1 MDAGLI
7 SCIIAGISLVA
18 SVSSAVVAPLVNNHY
33 QRKSFEIEYYVKH
46 RSEVIE
52 NYLKCC
58 GAYLYCQ
65 GHAQAEKYGQALS
78 EIYMYVPEE
87 YWGEIDALDKQISD
101 IKTRLSVES
110 SVATR
115 AALTQYRRLLKLFA
129 PFARRSKKH
138 PKC

>member
-33 QRKSFEIEYYVKH
+33 QSKSFEIEYYVKH

-78 EIYMYVPEE
+78 EIYMYIPEKH
-87 YWGEIDALDKQISD
+87 WSEIDNLDEKISN
-101 IKTRLSVES
+101 IKSCLSS
-110 SVATR
+110 DSPFATR
-115 AALTQYRRLLKLFA
+115 TALEQYRKILKLLA
-129 PFARRSKKH
+129 PFARHSKKY
-138 PKC
+138 PKG